1 MDIIPGWETNC
12 NSFTHGELF
21 GYWLNNYEDNAKRVF
36 HDMMKTT
43 FDYESNMTE
52 HNKNKKVQLLTCIQ
66 GSPNY
71 TIDVWDLSVEFVEND
86 VLILIV
92 TVPMW
97 N

>member
-1 MDIIPGWETNC
+1 MDIITGWETNC

-52 HNKNKKVQLLTCIQ
+52 HNKNKKVQLLTCTQ

-71 TIDVWDLSVEFVEND
+71 TIDV
-86 VLILIV
+86 
-92 TVPMW
+92 
-97 N
+97 